1 MSFILEALKKSE
13 NKRRKTTSPGPRT
26 IHEPLSQSR
35 GRKRSWPL
43 WLLVIAVNVLLL
55 VWFLGPWQKTQLQ
68 PSEQAV
74 HSLPVPPKRQR
85 PPVPELLSVL
95 VPQPKPVEVAGQE
108 PTATQAQP
116 RKAKEKELLGEAG
129 AGEREPVRSK
139 EQKTANPLP
148 VPKNE
153 NHIYR
158 LAELPLAVRQQ
169 LPALQMSLHAYNR
182 ESASASLV
190 QLNNRIV
197 REGDEVGSNLRL
209 ERITDDGVVL
219 SYDGYRFLFPRKGE

>member
-74 HSLPVPPKRQR
+74 HSLPVPHH
-85 PPVPELLSVL
+85 
-95 VPQPKPVEVAGQE
+95 KPVEVAGQE

-219 SYDGYRFLFPRKGE
+219 SYDGYRFLFPRRGE